1 MLRPT
6 YAQLIPRLPRQAQP
20 IYPKDVGPLL
30 LWGDIGPGHRVVEIG
45 TGPAALTLALLRA
58 VGPTGQLV
66 SYEVREDF
74 AAIARDNVARHHGPA
89 PNWTLRVADAC
100 AGIVERGVDRAVVD
114 LAEPWQLLDHLAAA
128 LRPGGVLTAFVP
140 TVLQVKE
147 HVDALRAHER
157 FDAVEALETLLRFWH
172 VSGRSVRPGAS
183 HGRPHGLSRRRATH
197 RRHRPGGFRIDS
209 LEPLWYREVGRQPHR
224 RVDAR

>member
-1 MLRPT
+1 P
-6 YAQLIPRLPRQAQP
+6 PRR
-20 IYPKDVGPLL
+20 VGPPPPG
-30 LWGDIGPGHRVVEIG
+30 GDTAPATPGAKTGPA
-45 TGPAALTLALLRA
+45 PAALTLALLRA

-74 AAIARDNVARHHGPA
+74 AAMARDNVARHHGPA

-100 AGIVERGVDRAVVD
+100 AGIVERGVDRVVVD

-147 HVDALRAHER
+147 HVDALRAHAC
-157 FDAVEALETLLRFWH
+157 FDDVEAR
-172 VSGRSVRPGAS
+172 
-183 HGRPHGLSRRRATH
+183 
-197 RRHRPGGFRIDS
+197 
-209 LEPLWYREVGRQPHR
+209 
-224 RVDAR
+224 